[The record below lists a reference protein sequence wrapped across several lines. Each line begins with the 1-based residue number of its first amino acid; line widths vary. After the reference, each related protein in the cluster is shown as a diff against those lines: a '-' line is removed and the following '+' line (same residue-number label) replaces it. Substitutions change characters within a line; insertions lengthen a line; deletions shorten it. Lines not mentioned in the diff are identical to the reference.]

1 MSNNLREQIQQQIAA
16 FGELVEAHLSAW
28 SKARTPVE
36 FREMELDVAKR
47 CRQLSDGIVLPQPRR
62 PNGAAPTS
70 IGSPSWLRVFRALPE
85 SSSTCE
91 RGRRS
96 GPRSVS

>member
-47 CRQLSDGIVLPQPRR
+47 CRQLSDDLTRLE
-62 PNGAAPTS
+62 A
-70 IGSPSWLRVFRALPE
+70 
-85 SSSTCE
+85 
-91 RGRRS
+91 
-96 GPRSVS
+96 